1 MKIVLT
7 WVYMILYFQ
16 TTPISKKLQRSQ
28 ERSSTLQKKKKKV
41 HQSISYLVPQARG
54 TLNFYRIGNVLIV
67 KQSLF
72 WIAHD
77 KISICT
83 SHDQR
88 KTTSYKLAF
97 KIFYKWFL
105 QSVFHLWSIVTQD
118 CTLCKLVGEAWN
130 AIHELH
136 LWVYFNYMNNQ
147 IADDYIQS
155 KFVKRKTRDGVT
167 SYEALALLYKCAIST
182 YTCQHLYNKLQ
193 FPMIILF
200 YNPRFLLQKSNL
212 SSQQSYYFA

>member
-1 MKIVLT
+1 MFWLEYT
-7 WVYMILYFQ
+7 WSCISRQHQLARNYREAKRGAPPYNEAREKFIRAFRTWFLKPEELSTFTGLEMSWLWNKAYFGLHMTRYQ
-16 TTPISKKLQRSQ
+16 FAQVTIREKPLLISLHSR
-28 ERSSTLQKKKKKV
+28 
-41 HQSISYLVPQARG
+41 Y
-54 TLNFYRIGNVLIV
+54 Y
-67 KQSLF
+67 
-72 WIAHD
+72 
-77 KISICT
+77 
-83 SHDQR
+83 
-88 KTTSYKLAF
+88 
-97 KIFYKWFL
+97 YKWFL
-105 QSVFHLWSIVTQD
+105 QSVFHSWSIVTQD